1 MGGWRIKGWLPLLF
15 SFGILVYQK
24 KNGWFLILVFGLSKK
39 KDFATFT
46 INNYILLTRE

>member
-24 KNGWFLILVFGLSKK
+24 KCVLILVFGLSKK
-39 KDFATFT
+39 KDFATF
-46 INNYILLTRE
+46 YK